1 MNGSQ
6 SPAVS
11 VAGLSHRYGERLAL
25 ADLTLQ
31 VERGELFV
39 LLGPN
44 GGGKTTL
51 FRILSTLLPP
61 QSGQCVVLGCE
72 LPRNSAAVRQ
82 RIGVVFQAPSLDRKL
97 TVRENVRLQGVLY
110 GLDGADLSRRV
121 EKSLALF
128 SLTDRA
134 HDRVETLSGGLMR
147 RVELAKGL
155 LHEPQL
161 LLLDEPSTGVDPGA
175 RSDLWR
181 YLRRIR
187 EERGVS
193 IIATTHLL
201 EEGDQADRIGILS
214 EGRLVALGTPDAL
227 RASLGGDTLL
237 IESKSPGE
245 LAAGIRARFELTAGV
260 VEGSVRLETREGHR
274 WVSKVIEAFP
284 GLVESVRVG
293 KPTLEDVFIARTG
306 HRFWATAKNDA
317 PPGRRHGATA

>member
-6 SPAVS
+6 SPAVD

-25 ADLTLQ
+25 ADLNLQ
-31 VERGELFV
+31 IARGELFV

-51 FRILSTLLPP
+51 FRILSTLVPP
-61 QSGQCVVLGCE
+61 QAGACAVLGNE
-72 LPRNSAAVRQ
+72 LPREAAAVRA

-97 TVRENVRLQGVLY
+97 TVRENVHLQGVLY
-110 GLDGADLSRRV
+110 GLAGANLRRRV
-121 EKSLALF
+121 EQALAMFSLA
-128 SLTDRA
+128 DRA
-134 HDRVETLSGGLMR
+134 EDRVESLSGGLKR

-175 RSDLWR
+175 RSDLWH
-181 YLRRIR
+181 YLKQIR
-187 EERGVS
+187 AERGVTVV
-193 IIATTHLL
+193 ATTHLL

-214 EGRLVALGTPDAL
+214 EGKLVALDTPEAL

-237 IESKSPGE
+237 IESKSPSE
-245 LAAGIRARFELTAGV
+245 LAAGIRERFELSAGV

-306 HRFWATAKNDA
+306 HRFWAEPKTAA
-317 PPGRRHGATA
+317 PRRRHGATA